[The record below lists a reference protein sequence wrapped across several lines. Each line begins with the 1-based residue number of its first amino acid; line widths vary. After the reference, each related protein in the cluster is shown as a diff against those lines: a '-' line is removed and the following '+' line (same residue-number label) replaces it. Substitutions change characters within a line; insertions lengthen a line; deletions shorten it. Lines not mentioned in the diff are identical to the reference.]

1 MIVLKISLIYLSN
14 NDHSIRDAQTGVPS
28 MTFSMVEDMNAMI
41 KGFLMTRS
49 LWDGANM
56 ILFEN

>member
-1 MIVLKISLIYLSN
+1 
-14 NDHSIRDAQTGVPS
+14 